1 MGINLRDARIEDNEG
16 NKPIYEI
23 IFEDGQDGLFSTL
36 EVRNIVENIKNA
48 GIPAELSYT
57 AGTFVCNDVLY
68 SVLYYIK
75 KNNLDI
81 KAGFIHVP
89 FILEQ
94 VIDKRNTPSMTLEN
108 ITKGIEIAIK
118 TIA

>member
-1 MGINLRDARIEDNEG
+1 MGVNLRDASIDDNEG
-16 NKPIYEI
+16 NRPINEL
-23 IFEDGQDGLFSTL
+23 IFEDGEDGLFSTIG
-36 EVRNIVENIKNA
+36 VRDIVDNIKNS

-108 ITKGIEIAIK
+108 IIKGIEIAIK